1 MESVA
6 AQHGRMSLDEKAIA
20 ESVAKSGRSSDNGN
34 VETPFCSKQ
43 SYMTKLD
50 WRLIP
55 ILGCTYTIL
64 FLDRTNIANARIE
77 GMEKGLRMPAN
88 GYNTA
93 LWIFYIPFV
102 LVEVPSNMIMSMPRV
117 KPNIFLG
124 INMLVLGVVSTC
136 QGLTAS
142 YAGLLVCR
150 FLMGIFEATLPA
162 GAALLV
168 AEYYTRKQ
176 ASLRYAM
183 FFTFGVLGP
192 CVSGLLAYGIRNMN
206 GIQGKEGWRW
216 IFILEGII
224 TIVISFLV
232 FLLVP
237 DFPES
242 SKILTSAERE
252 HLLEVLRLDKG
263 NQKIDIKGT
272 NWLKVI
278 CDYKILFPTLMFFC
292 CDMTAASMSAFI
304 PTILTELGWTAK
316 TAQAMS
322 IPVWVAGMVCQILG
336 AWIAGRT
343 GLRFPFILCGI
354 LSVLVGW
361 SINIAYSERQGV
373 SAAVRYLS
381 LFAMSSGTFIQMTMT
396 TSWLSN
402 NLRGRASLAVGTAII
417 LGIGNCA
424 NFVSSNVF
432 IKHEAPYYPTAFR
445 TGMGL
450 TIAGAVFCVAYVGL
464 LWRHN
469 QKLAKKRAQVGGMDD
484 HIEYMYQY

>member
-20 ESVAKSGRSSDNGN
+20 ESVAKSSRSSDNGN
-34 VETPFCSKQ
+34 VEIPFCSKQ
-43 SYMTKLD
+43 SYTTKMD

-77 GMEKGLRMPAN
+77 GMEKGLSMPAN

-117 KPNIFLG
+117 RPNIFLG

-192 CVSGLLAYGIRNMN
+192 CVSGLLAYGIRNMD

-237 DFPES
+237 DFPENT
-242 SKILTSAERE
+242 KILTSVERE
-252 HLLEVLRLDKG
+252 HLLEVLRQDKG
-263 NQKIDIKGT
+263 DQKIDIKGT

-278 CDYKILFPTLMFFC
+278 
-292 CDMTAASMSAFI
+292 
-304 PTILTELGWTAK
+304 W
-316 TAQAMS
+316 
-322 IPVWVAGMVCQILG
+322 
-336 AWIAGRT
+336 
-343 GLRFPFILCGI
+343 LRFPFILCGI
-354 LSVLVGW
+354 MSVLVGW
-361 SINIAYSERQGV
+361 SINIAYSEREGV
-373 SAAVRYLS
+373 SAAVRYFS

-396 TSWLSN
+396 TSWLAN

-450 TIAGAVFCVAYVGL
+450 TIAGAVFCLAYVGL

-469 QKLAKKRAQVGGMDD
+469 QKLARKRSQVGGMDD
-484 HIEYMYQY
+484 HKEYMYQY